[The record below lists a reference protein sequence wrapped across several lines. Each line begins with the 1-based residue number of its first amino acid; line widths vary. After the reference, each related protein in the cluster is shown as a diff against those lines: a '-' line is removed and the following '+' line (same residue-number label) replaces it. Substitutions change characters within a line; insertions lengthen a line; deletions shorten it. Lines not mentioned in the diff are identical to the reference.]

1 MVAGGDLTV
10 SAAQIRNRDTQS
22 ADDSKSLGLQGNSV
36 VLTAGH
42 TDNTG
47 GLVAADQRISIQGKG
62 SVLDNT
68 RGSLSSG
75 GAIVVDVGQLLNHAG
90 TLLAGRALDI
100 AADTVSGNGSL
111 LSKGDLTLALR
122 QGQANDQT
130 ITANGARISAA
141 GTWTNR
147 SVVRANDL
155 EVRGTDIDNS
165 VTGEMSGA
173 RSRIVADGTLTNRG
187 LIDGGQAA
195 SRPAP
200 STTWAAGISWRP
212 PGNPGRHPAQP
223 RGRRQ
228 GRRHRPRQRLD
239 IGASVI
245 NNREKALIFSAGR
258 RRCAE
263 HRRRAGCRRRGDR
276 PRRSRPQ

>member
-1 MVAGGDLTV
+1 
-10 SAAQIRNRDTQS
+10 
-22 ADDSKSLGLQGNSV
+22 V

-100 AADTVSGNGSL
+100 AADAVSGNGSL

-130 ITANGARISAA
+130 ITANGRARISVA
-141 GTWTNR
+141 GTWTN
-147 SVVRANDL
+147 
-155 EVRGTDIDNS
+155 
-165 VTGEMSGA
+165 
-173 RSRIVADGTLTNRG
+173 
-187 LIDGGQAA
+187 
-195 SRPAP
+195 
-200 STTWAAGISWRP
+200 
-212 PGNPGRHPAQP
+212 
-223 RGRRQ
+223 
-228 GRRHRPRQRLD
+228 
-239 IGASVI
+239 
-245 NNREKALIFSAGR
+245 
-258 RRCAE
+258 
-263 HRRRAGCRRRGDR
+263 
-276 PRRSRPQ
+276 